1 MLKIKNLSYSVLE
14 KGEKKDILNDIN
26 LTFEDNKIYVIT
38 GPNGS
43 GKSTLSKIIM
53 GIIEKDRGEVVLD
66 GEDLSNL
73 SITDR
78 AQKGITFAF
87 QKPTTFKGL
96 KVGQLLDI
104 ASGKKN
110 NIGLACEYLSMVGLC
125 AKDYLYRPL
134 DNTLSGGEIK
144 RIELAMA
151 LAKGGKVYI
160 FDEPEAGIDIWSFS
174 KLTEIFSSIKKTC
187 IIVSH
192 QRKILEIA
200 DEVILLSDG
209 KVEKVGT
216 FKEVEPFLEQKR
228 CRKLVEGGKYE

>member
-1 MLKIKNLSYSVLE
+1 MLKIKNINFSVLE
-14 KGEKKDILNDIN
+14 NGNKKQILNDIN
-26 LTFEDNKIYVIT
+26 LEFEANKIYVIT

-53 GIIEKDRGEVVLD
+53 GIIQADKGEINLD
-66 GEDLSNL
+66 NEDITNL
-73 SITDR
+73 SIDER
-78 AQKGITFAF
+78 ARKGLTFAF
-87 QKPTTFKGL
+87 QKPTTFKGI

-125 AKDYLYRPL
+125 AKDYINRPL
-134 DNTLSGGEIK
+134 DDSLSGGELK

-151 LAKGGKVYI
+151 IAKGGKVNI

-174 KLTEIFSSIKKTC
+174 KLTEIFTSLKSTS

-192 QRKILEIA
+192 QKKILEIA
-200 DEVILLSDG
+200 DKVILLSDG
-209 KVEKVGT
+209 RVEKIGSY
-216 FKEVEPFLEQKR
+216 KEIEPLLEQKR
-228 CRKLVEGGKYE
+228 CNKLKEGGENE

>member
-1 MLKIKNLSYSVLE
+1 MISLQKINYSVENKEIL
-14 KGEKKDILNDIN
+14 KDISLN
-26 LTFEDNKIYVIT
+26 FETNKIYVIT

-53 GIIEKDRGEVVLD
+53 GILEPNSGKILLENQDIT
-66 GEDLSNL
+66 SL
-73 SITDR
+73 SIDER
-78 AQKGITFAF
+78 AKKGISFAF

-110 NIGLACEYLSMVGLC
+110 NVGLACEYLSMVGLC
-125 AKDYLYRPL
+125 AKDYINRPL
-134 DNTLSGGEIK
+134 DDKLSGGELK
-144 RIELAMA
+144 RIELAMV
-151 LAKGGKVYI
+151 LAKGGKINI

-174 KLTEIFSSIKKTC
+174 KLTDIFTSLNNTC

-200 DEVILLSDG
+200 DEVILLSNG
-209 KVEKVGT
+209 KIEKVGSYA
-216 FKEVEPFLEQKR
+216 EIEPLLEQKR
-228 CRKLVEGGKYE
+228 CQKLAGGQNE

>member
-1 MLKIKNLSYSVLE
+1 MLKIQNVSYSVIE
-14 KGEKKDILNDIN
+14 NGQKKEILNNIT
-26 LTFEDNKIYVIT
+26 LSFEDNKIYVIT

-53 GIIEKDRGEVVLD
+53 GILQANSGKVILD
-66 GEDLSNL
+66 NED
-73 SITDR
+73 ITSLNITQR
-78 AQKGITFAF
+78 ANKGISFAF

-104 ASGKKN
+104 ASGKQN
-110 NIGLACEYLSMVGLC
+110 NVGLACDYLSMVGLC
-125 AKDYLYRPL
+125 AKDYINRPL
-134 DNTLSGGEIK
+134 DDSLSGGELK

-151 LAKGGKVYI
+151 LARGGKVNI

-174 KLTEIFSSIKKTC
+174 KLTDIFSSIKGIC

-200 DEVILLSDG
+200 DQVILLSNG
-209 KVEKVGT
+209 KIEKVGS
-216 FKEVEPFLEQKR
+216 FKQVEPYLEQKR
-228 CRKLVEGGKYE
+228 CKRLKG